1 MILKPRGSDLAVIGF
16 YTGKIIIGVGLLMAV
31 PLVTALAAREWAAV
45 VDFAI
50 GMGACLVLGLGATIA
65 CRTSRELTWTHG
77 LVVSGFSWL
86 VATAVGAIPHW
97 LSGHFGSYLDAMFDL
112 MSGYTTTGL
121 ILIQDLDHVS
131 HALNMWRHLL
141 TFTGGQGIVVIM
153 LTFLAGKASG
163 AYSLYVG
170 EGKDERLLPNV
181 IRTARA
187 IWLVSLGWLAVATP
201 VLWALLVASGQGAA
215 RGFLHALWM
224 FMSAWSTGGF
234 APQSYNA
241 YYYHSLGFEA
251 VIVAI
256 FVAGSLNFALHWAV
270 WTGRR
275 GEIRRNIEV
284 VSFTITLTIAML
296 LTTAGLMRLGV
307 YPEFVAGV
315 RKMFYQVVSGHTT
328 TGLMTIYSRAFV
340 RQWGPLAMLG
350 VTLAMAIGASACSTA
365 GGIKGIRIGLVVK
378 GLVLGT
384 RKMLVSERIRVVV
397 KWHHLRTRVLDEAAV
412 SAAMQVM
419 LCYVGLYALG
429 TLAGVL
435 CGYPPIEAL
444 FDGVSAGSNSGLS
457 CGVTSP
463 AMPVPLKLVYLFE
476 MWAGRLEFT
485 SVFALGGY
493 VVSLVRGR

>member
-1 MILKPRGSDLAVIGF
+1 MTLRPRLADLAIIGF
-16 YTGKIIIGVGLLMAV
+16 FTGKIIIGVGLLMAV
-31 PLVTALAAREWAAV
+31 PLATALAAAEWAAV

-50 GMGACLVLGLGATIA
+50 GMGACLALGLGATIA

-141 TFTGGQGIVVIM
+141 TFAGGQGIVVIA
-153 LTFLAGKASG
+153 LTFMTGKASG

-187 IWLVSLGWLAVATP
+187 IWLVSLGWLAIATP
-201 VLWALLVASGQGAA
+201 VLWALLVANGQSAA

-241 YYYHSLGFEA
+241 YYYHSLAFEA
-251 VIVAI
+251 VIVVI

-307 YPEFVAGV
+307 YPEFVAGI

-328 TGLMTIYSRAFV
+328 TGLSTIYSRAFV

-350 VTLAMAIGASACSTA
+350 VTMAMAIGASACSTA
-365 GGIKGIRIGLVVK
+365 GGIKGIRMGLAAK
-378 GLVLGT
+378 GIVLGIRRT
-384 RKMLVSERIRVVV
+384 LAGERTRVVV

-412 SAAMQVM
+412 SAAMQIM
-419 LCYVGLYALG
+419 LCYLGLYAVG

-457 CGVTSP
+457 CGLTSP
-463 AMPVPLKLVYLFE
+463 AMPVSLKLVYLFE

-493 VVSLVRGR
+493 VISLVRGL